1 MTGKSFQSADS
12 VWDAWGA
19 EVGVEVRVG
28 AGVIGEYFLGF
39 CVVVGK
45 DATAS
50 AGNICVGAPTGMLME
65 VGFVSPVQ
73 AVIKK
78 QTNKIRINRR
88 FIAFKY
94 SGGKLIID
102 EILCYTRSMAYQGL
116 LHKYGTLLDL
126 PLYTSASAVSLL
138 EGNTPLIKAD
148 NLARQLGGEFE
159 LFIKYEGLNPTGSFK
174 DRGMT
179 AAVSEAL
186 GRGATTVICA
196 STGNTAASAAAYAAR
211 AGMKSIVLIPQGKVA
226 AGKLAGAIAYGAQVI
241 QIDGSFD
248 DALTMVI
255 EITNKHPICLV
266 NSINP
271 YRIEGQKTSAFE
283 ICDVLDSAPDW
294 LCLPVGNAGNI
305 TSYWAGFKQY
315 NQMKSTGLPQ
325 VLGVQAAGSAPLVLG
340 HPIENPETVATAI
353 RIGKPAR
360 GEQALQAAEESKGR
374 IIAATDDQI
383 LEMQKT
389 LARLEGIWVEPASA
403 AGLAGL
409 AIEIANGTLNPKGKR
424 VVAICTGHGLKD
436 PEIITKDM
444 QKPSIVPPKLEA
456 LEEVI
461 LA

>member
-1 MTGKSFQSADS
+1 M
-12 VWDAWGA
+12 
-19 EVGVEVRVG
+19 VG
-28 AGVIGEYFLGF
+28 AGVDSASQALTNRHTSKTQIEIRSIGTKYIQKKLS
-39 CVVVGK
+39 
-45 DATAS
+45 S
-50 AGNICVGAPTGMLME
+50 AE
-65 VGFVSPVQ
+65 F
-73 AVIKK
+73 
-78 QTNKIRINRR
+78 
-88 FIAFKY
+88 
-94 SGGKLIID
+94 
-102 EILCYTRSMAYQGL
+102 LCYTLRMAYQGV
-116 LHKYGTLLDL
+116 LHKYGILLDL
-126 PLYTSASAVSLL
+126 PLYSQTVSLL

-148 NLARQLGGEFE
+148 NLSRQLGDFE

-179 AAVSEAL
+179 AAISEAL

-283 ICDVLDSAPDW
+283 ICDVLGSAPDW

-315 NQMKSTGLPQ
+315 HEMKAAGLPQ
-325 VLGVQAAGSAPLVLG
+325 ILGVQAAGAAPLVLG
-340 HPIENPETVATAI
+340 HSIEKPETVATAI

-360 GEQALQAAEESKGR
+360 GEQALQAAEESNGR
-374 IIAATDDQI
+374 IIAVSDEQI
-383 LEMQKT
+383 LDMQKM
-389 LARLEGIWVEPASA
+389 LAKLEGIWVEPASA

-409 AIEIANGTLNPKGKR
+409 VDEIANGNLNPKGKR

-436 PEIITKDM
+436 PDIITKDM
-444 QKPSIVPPKLEA
+444 NKPSIVPPRLEA
-456 LEEVI
+456 LEEII
-461 LA
+461 LG